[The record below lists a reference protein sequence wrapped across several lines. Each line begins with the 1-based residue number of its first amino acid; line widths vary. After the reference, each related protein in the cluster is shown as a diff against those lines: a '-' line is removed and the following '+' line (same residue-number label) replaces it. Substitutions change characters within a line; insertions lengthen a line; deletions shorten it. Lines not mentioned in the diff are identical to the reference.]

1 MQNKKSTE
9 PTSEQN
15 EMIEEAFA
23 LHHSGQLDLAEIQY
37 KELLNYLPNHTS
49 LLTNL
54 GTIALQKGRLEDAMR
69 IIDKSLQINSNQPH
83 ALNSRGNALR
93 NLKRLDEALA
103 SYDRAIALNPDYAD
117 AYSNR
122 GNTLRDLKRLDEA
135 LASYDRT
142 IALNPDYAD
151 AYYNRGNALLDLKKL
166 DEALAS
172 YDRAIALNPDYAEA
186 HSNRGVALQDL
197 KRLNEALVSYDRAI
211 ALNPDYAEAHS
222 NRGVTLKDL
231 KRLEEALASYDRA
244 IALIP
249 DYADAY
255 YNRGIALRDLKKLDE
270 ALASYD
276 RAIALNPDY
285 VEAHS
290 NRGVALQDLKK
301 LDEALVSYDRAIALN
316 PDYAEAYYN
325 RGIALQD
332 LKRLEEALASYDRA
346 ITLKPDIDFILGESL
361 HIKMHLCIWNN
372 FQNCLNELTD
382 KINNGERVSNS
393 FPVLALIDDPN
404 IQRKN
409 SEINVNKKFPQSN
422 ILPKIYRYHRH
433 EKIRIG
439 YFSADFHNH
448 ATMHLMAELFECHDR
463 DKFEVTAFSFGPDN
477 QDEWRQRILLYFDK
491 FVDVR
496 YRSDQDIALLSRN
509 MEIDIAVDLKGF
521 TKESRSNIFLEGS
534 APIQVN
540 YLGYPGTMAA
550 EYMDYII
557 ADHTLTPESHQRYYS
572 EKVVYLPNSYQ
583 VNVSKKNI
591 SKIPLTRHDVRLPN
605 TGFVFSC
612 FNNNYKI
619 TPYIFSSWMRIL
631 EAVEGSVL
639 WLLESNSSAVG
650 NLKKEATKSGI
661 NEDRLIFAK
670 NIPVAE
676 HLNRIQLADLFL
688 DTLPY
693 NAHTTTSDALRM
705 ELPVL
710 TCMGNSFASRV
721 GASLLNAVN
730 LPELITTNQEQYES
744 LAIQLAL
751 HPEKL
756 KIIKDKLINNLPTA
770 PLYDTPLF
778 TRHLES
784 AYLTM
789 YDRHQHGLD
798 PDHIY
803 V

>member
-1 MQNKKSTE
+1 MTLSIDQIFRKAKAHAKRGELAEACEIYQEVLKKYPANTRAQKALSAIQNTSNEKQIVSDKQTKAPKELINSLNRASPSQSELKRDKKSSKDMKSVG
-9 PTSEQN
+9 PTSEQTK
-15 EMIEEAFA
+15 MIEGAVV
-23 LHHSGQLDLAEIQY
+23 LHQSGQLNLAEIQY
-37 KELLNYLPNHTS
+37 KKLLTYLPNHTS

-54 GTIALQKGRLEDAMR
+54 GTIALQRGRLEDAVR
-69 IIDKSLQINSNQPH
+69 IIDESLQIDPNQTN
-83 ALNSRGNALR
+83 ALNNRGNALQNLKR
-93 NLKRLDEALA
+93 LNEALESYDRAIALKPDYADAYCNRGNALQNLKRLDEALESYDSAIALNPDYVEAHSNRGVTLRDLKRLDEALA
-103 SYDRAIALNPDYAD
+103 SYDRAIALNPDYAEVYYNLGD
-117 AYSNR
+117 ALSDLKRLNEALVSYDHAITLNPDYAKAYFSR
-122 GNTLRDLKRLDEA
+122 GNALRDLKRLDEA

-142 IALNPDYAD
+142 IAL
-151 AYYNRGNALLDLKKL
+151 
-166 DEALAS
+166 
-172 YDRAIALNPDYAEA
+172 
-186 HSNRGVALQDL
+186 
-197 KRLNEALVSYDRAI
+197 
-211 ALNPDYAEAHS
+211 
-222 NRGVTLKDL
+222 
-231 KRLEEALASYDRA
+231 
-244 IALIP
+244 
-249 DYADAY
+249 
-255 YNRGIALRDLKKLDE
+255 
-270 ALASYD
+270 
-276 RAIALNPDY
+276 
-285 VEAHS
+285 
-290 NRGVALQDLKK
+290 
-301 LDEALVSYDRAIALN
+301 
-316 PDYAEAYYN
+316 
-325 RGIALQD
+325 
-332 LKRLEEALASYDRA
+332 
-346 ITLKPDIDFILGESL
+346 KPDIDFIFGALL
-361 HIKMHLCIWNN
+361 DTRMHLCIWENLSN
-372 FQNCLNELTD
+372 DLNKFID
-382 KINNGERVSNS
+382 KVKNGEKVSGPFQMLS
-393 FPVLALIDDPN
+393 LIDDPN
-404 IQRKN
+404 IQRKTTEIFVNEKHPQN
-409 SEINVNKKFPQSN
+409 SNLNKICKYE
-422 ILPKIYRYHRH
+422 KH
-433 EKIRIG
+433 ERIRIG

-463 DKFEVTAFSFGPDN
+463 DKFELIAFSFGPDN
-477 QDEWRQRILLYFDK
+477 QDEWRQRILLCFDK

-496 YRSDQDIALLSRN
+496 FRSDRDIALLSRN
-509 MEIDIAVDLKGF
+509 MKIDIAVDLKGF
-521 TKESRSNIFLEGS
+521 TKDSRTGIFSEGS

-557 ADHTLTPESHQRYYS
+557 ADHTLIPESHQRHYS

-583 VNVSKKNI
+583 VNI
-591 SKIPLTRHDVRLPN
+591 SKRKISNKSLTRHDVGLPN

-612 FNNNYKI
+612 FNNIYKI
-619 TPYIFSSWMRIL
+619 RPYTFSGWMRIL

-639 WLLESNSSAVG
+639 WLFESNSSAASS
-650 NLKKEATKSGI
+650 LKKEATKSGI

-670 NIPVAE
+670 HIPVAE

-710 TCMGNSFASRV
+710 TCMGNSFAGRV

-730 LPELITTNQEQYES
+730 LPELITTTQKQYES

-789 YDRHQHGLD
+789 YDRYQHGLD